1 MPTPPRGLFK
11 RNAGRRFVEGCELLS
26 CGRDA
31 LFRILGIEKFS
42 PNNSLWIPEYFCPD
56 VVRALRRLANV
67 KFYKD
72 FPSEKNPRFE
82 TLLPRLGDIVLMVN
96 FFGLRRGEEWSRW
109 RDKNPEIKTVED
121 HSHAPFSRWA
131 ERSGADYSFASLRK
145 SLPLAD
151 GAYLKIKNSRPSK
164 MFLSGGDPSPFA
176 ADMISAA
183 NIESFSGYSKAE
195 DIYYA
200 GEAKLNAKRTV
211 SRMSKCSFASLADL
225 DIGALSKRTSDNLAE
240 FCRTLGDSDMFCELN
255 LQFGNLD
262 EPSSAFAPTLKF
274 RDMRTRD
281 KYYNAL
287 VSAGVMPSIYWGGL
301 GHGVSAEAHA
311 ECDTMFTI
319 PLDFRHTKNDARKL
333 AKLILSV

>member
-151 GAYLKIKNSRPSK
+151 GAYLKIKNSRAVKNVFVGRRP
-164 MFLSGGDPSPFA
+164 
-176 ADMISAA
+176 
-183 NIESFSGYSKAE
+183 
-195 DIYYA
+195 
-200 GEAKLNAKRTV
+200 RRR
-211 SRMSKCSFASLADL
+211 SRR
-225 DIGALSKRTSDNLAE
+225 I
-240 FCRTLGDSDMFCELN
+240 
-255 LQFGNLD
+255 
-262 EPSSAFAPTLKF
+262 
-274 RDMRTRD
+274 
-281 KYYNAL
+281 
-287 VSAGVMPSIYWGGL
+287 
-301 GHGVSAEAHA
+301 
-311 ECDTMFTI
+311 
-319 PLDFRHTKNDARKL
+319 
-333 AKLILSV
+333 